1 MGRDRISSGVYKV
14 LLKEIRH
21 IFHKELDHQ
30 YGREEVEHFFH
41 HFVEHYLGQPR
52 FHLAMHPNWIISRE
66 EEGEFFRG
74 LAALRQGQPLHYVL
88 GSKVFMDL
96 NFRLNKHVLIPRPET
111 EELVRLVIARHQED
125 RPPLRILDLGTGS
138 GCIAISLA
146 KYLPQAEV
154 FAIDIS
160 GKALNLARENASA
173 NDVSV
178 QFSES
183 DMTHMEIET
192 EFYQIIISNPPYV
205 LEEEKALMDPHVKD
219 AEPATA
225 LFVPDDRPLLFYEYI
240 TGAARKGLAE
250 GGHLYLE
257 INQRFGQEVKDL
269 LSEVGFT
276 EVEVLKD
283 LHGHDRFVKAK
294 QRI

>member
-1 MGRDRISSGVYKV
+1 M

-52 FHLAMHPNWIISRE
+52 FHLAMHPNWIISKE

-111 EELVRLVIARHQED
+111 EELVRLVIANHKED
-125 RPPLRILDLGTGS
+125 HPPVRIMDLGTGS
-138 GCIAISLA
+138 GCIAVSLA
-146 KYLPQAEV
+146 KYIPQAEV
-154 FAIDIS
+154 HAIDIS
-160 GKALNLARENASA
+160 GKALRLARENASA
-173 NDVSV
+173 NGVSV

-183 DMTHMEIET
+183 DMTKMDIEPG
-192 EFYQIIISNPPYV
+192 FYQIIVSNPPYV
-205 LEEEKALMDPHVKD
+205 LEEEKNQMEPHVKD

-240 TGAARKGLAE
+240 AKAGRKGLAD
-250 GGHLYLE
+250 GGYLYLE
-257 INQRFGQEVKDL
+257 INRRFGQEVKEL
-269 LSEVGFT
+269 LSEVGFKD
-276 EVEVLKD
+276 VEVIKD